1 MIQESWLKAC
11 LSSWTTTSFQSLRCT
26 TTFPEIEY
34 REEDIEAREETIEDS
49 YNVIP
54 EAGLIDS
61 FSLSQ
66 TAFEQ
71 GQKKCSTSRKRKM
84 WSLKLVVKRAKDNSW
99 DICRQAII
107 EADDDDEFI
116 EN

>member
-1 MIQESWLKAC
+1 MAC

-54 EAGLIDS
+54 ESGLIDS

-66 TAFEQ
+66 TAFE
-71 GQKKCSTSRKRKM
+71 
-84 WSLKLVVKRAKDNSW
+84 LINSS
-99 DICRQAII
+99 I
-107 EADDDDEFI
+107 
-116 EN
+116 